1 MNSNY
6 HIFKKTV
13 KSGKKSAHKWYY
25 YWLDPIT
32 GVMHQ
37 KVCKGCK
44 TQSEA
49 YAFVSK
55 LPNLFSSHR
64 LTINQI
70 AKDMYIPGGS
80 YVTRLESL
88 GKHLELKTLKDKRIK
103 LEIFLKEFGDMYLQD
118 LTVPMVTN
126 YLIRFENR
134 SGSWKNNVLTVLSNI
149 YDEAPFHG
157 VNNVL
162 KPQYPKFARN
172 TRKKDIFTTEELN
185 ALFDEE
191 VWERVCKYMYRR
203 APQYD
208 EGYKDVFLLFLCSLC
223 FGLRIGEAIG
233 ARAKQFMFDE
243 HMFVVD
249 GFFRHET
256 KVRTNFN
263 KKGSDADQKIRV
275 VPMPDFLRDIMK
287 DYITEKNI
295 GPEDYVFTRY
305 GLPVRKHLVEKW
317 FKRALVEAGIET
329 EGRHLSPHSLRFTYI
344 TRMRRMETGE
354 MVRKLAG
361 HTTMQMTDYYTRAG
375 IPEMVQ
381 AVRPAVDAVNQ
392 LFK

>member
-55 LPNLFSSHR
+55 LPDLFSSHR

-126 YLIRFENR
+126 YLIGFENR

-149 YDEAPFHG
+149 
-157 VNNVL
+157 
-162 KPQYPKFARN
+162 
-172 TRKKDIFTTEELN
+172 
-185 ALFDEE
+185 
-191 VWERVCKYMYRR
+191 
-203 APQYD
+203 YD